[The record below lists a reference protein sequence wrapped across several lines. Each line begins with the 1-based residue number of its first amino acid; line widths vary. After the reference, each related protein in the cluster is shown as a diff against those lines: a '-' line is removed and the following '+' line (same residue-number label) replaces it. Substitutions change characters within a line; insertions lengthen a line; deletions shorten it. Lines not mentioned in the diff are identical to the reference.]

1 MAEFRYSQQAKIK
14 EQRAK
19 INKKRAKSNEQRA
32 ESNEQRAKSNEQRAK
47 SSASLPPAHL
57 IACCKASLT
66 VCRHWKIYKMLA
78 LNCNIK
84 FFIFQNLCKDGVCR
98 PVID

>member
-19 INKKRAKSNEQRA
+19 INKKRAKSNEQ
-32 ESNEQRAKSNEQRAK
+32 QAKSNEQRTK
-47 SSASLPPAHL
+47 SLALLPPAHL

-84 FFIFQNLCKDGVCR
+84 FFIFQNLCMDGVCR